1 MANSIAWDWNTFREW
16 VNLTSSK
23 AHRLLY
29 YKFRLQAPIFFTL
42 KQPNI
47 IQKTGNVIM
56 STPIQ
61 DFFFIQLYNKL
72 IVRS

>member
-16 VNLTSSK
+16 VNLTSST

-29 YKFRLQAPIFFTL
+29 YKFRLQAPNFFTL

-56 STPIQ
+56 SLFRYKISPLLS
-61 DFFFIQLYNKL
+61 FIVN
-72 IVRS
+72 